1 VTFSWD
7 SLELAIFVDAPLDVV
22 DWHWATEA
30 GITRWFIV
38 EAGFRAPGAEVDRT
52 PTERVQPGDRYVWT
66 WNNGAEERCT
76 FEVCE
81 PESRYVFTFGD
92 ATHVEVKLSDIDGRT
107 FVALQQHTE
116 ATDDERF
123 ATYRDCLQGW
133 TFYLANLKSMMEGG
147 IDLREVSPDRSG
159 LVNV

>member
-1 VTFSWD
+1 MSFCWD
-7 SLELAIFVDAPLDVV
+7 SLELAIYVDAPLDVV

-38 EAGFRAPGAEVDRT
+38 EAAFKAPDAGEVRS
-52 PTERVQPGDRYVWT
+52 PTDRVQPGDRYVWT
-66 WNNGAEERCT
+66 WNNGTEERGV

-81 PESRYVFTFGD
+81 PERRYVFSFGG
-92 ATHVEVKLSDIDGRT
+92 TTQVEVTLSDVGGRT
-107 FVALQQHTE
+107 LVALTQQTE
-116 ATDDERF
+116 ATDEDRF
-123 ATYRDCLQGW
+123 EVYRDCLQGW

-147 IDLREVSPDRSG
+147 IDLRETAPDRSG